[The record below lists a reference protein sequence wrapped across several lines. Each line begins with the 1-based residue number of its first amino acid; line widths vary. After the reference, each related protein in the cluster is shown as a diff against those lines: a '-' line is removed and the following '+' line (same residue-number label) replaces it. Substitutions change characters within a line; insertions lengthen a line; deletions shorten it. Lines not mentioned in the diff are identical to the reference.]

1 MKTQPHH
8 AFELPKS
15 ANPGATLKQSKRAGL
30 ILLGLLLSGAALRLA
45 ANQRH
50 DEELQRTTL
59 EALQR
64 NVITARPRLGDNAS
78 KLTLPAT
85 LRGYAETQIFARTN
99 GYLKKWDKT
108 IGDSVKQGDLLA
120 EIDVPE
126 LEHELAQ
133 GRATLA
139 QVKAK
144 AELARTTLQRWSQL
158 NETDGAPLQ
167 EFEEKRAAFLQ
178 AEADVAAT
186 VANVKRLENIE
197 GYRRVVAPFS
207 GVITRRAVDVG
218 ALINAGTQELFAL
231 TQTDPLRLNVWVPQ
245 AYADDIKTGQEVS
258 VRLPDKKDSKPLSAR
273 VERVAGALDTATR
286 SRQAEI
292 VLANND
298 AKLLPGSYVEISI
311 NVPTKAPAL
320 VAQANTLVIDQAGT
334 HVVVVGPDKK
344 IGFKPVKLGRDLG
357 KEVEIVD
364 GIGAD
369 DLLVAS
375 PSDLLVEG
383 ETVGIVETTP
393 KTAEKA
399 EPATKK
405 PS

>member
-1 MKTQPHH
+1 MKTQTSH
-8 AFELPKS
+8 AFELPKTD
-15 ANPGATLKQSKRAGL
+15 NPGTTLRLTKRTGL
-30 ILLGLLLSGAALRLA
+30 VILGLLLSGAALRLA

-50 DEELQRTTL
+50 DQQLQETTAA
-59 EALQR
+59 ALQR
-64 NVITARPRLGDNAS
+64 NVITARPRLGENAR
-78 KLTLPAT
+78 KLVLPAT
-85 LRGYAETQIFARTN
+85 LRGYTETQIFARSN
-99 GYLKKWDKT
+99 GYLKKWHKT
-108 IGDSVKQGDLLA
+108 IGDPVKQGDLLA

-167 EFEEKRAAFLQ
+167 EYEEKRAAFLQ
-178 AEADVAAT
+178 AEADVASA

-197 GYRRVVAPFS
+197 GYRRVHAPFN

-245 AYADDIKTGQEVS
+245 AYADEIKTGQDVS
-258 VRLPDKKDSKPLSAR
+258 VRLPDKKDGKALTAR
-273 VERVAGALDTATR
+273 VERVAGALDTETR

-320 VAQANTLVIDQAGT
+320 LAPANTLVIDQAGV
-334 HVVVVGPDKK
+334 HVVVVGEDKK
-344 IGFKPVKLGRDLG
+344 VSFKPVKLGRDFG
-357 KEVEIVD
+357 KEVEIVE
-364 GIGAD
+364 GIVAD
-369 DLLVAS
+369 DILVAS

-383 ETVGIVETTP
+383 ESVGIVEATP
-393 KTAEKA
+393 KTAEKPNQA
-399 EPATKK
+399 KK
-405 PS
+405 TG

>member
-1 MKTQPHH
+1 MKTQTSH
-8 AFELPKS
+8 AFELPKTD
-15 ANPGATLKQSKRAGL
+15 NPGTTLRLTKRTGL
-30 ILLGLLLSGAALRLA
+30 VILGLLLSGAALRLA

-50 DEELQRTTL
+50 DQQLQETTAA
-59 EALQR
+59 ALQR
-64 NVITARPRLGDNAS
+64 NVITARPRLGENAR
-78 KLTLPAT
+78 KLVLPAT
-85 LRGYAETQIFARTN
+85 LRGYTETQIFARSN
-99 GYLKKWDKT
+99 GYLKKWHKT

-178 AEADVAAT
+178 AEADVASA

-197 GYRRVVAPFS
+197 GYRRVHAPFN

-245 AYADDIKTGQEVS
+245 AYADEIKTGQDVS
-258 VRLPDKKDSKPLSAR
+258 VRLPDKKDGKALTAR
-273 VERVAGALDTATR
+273 VERVAGALDTETR

-311 NVPTKAPAL
+311 NVPTKTPAL
-320 VAQANTLVIDQAGT
+320 LAPANTLVIDQAGV
-334 HVVVVGPDKK
+334 HVVVVGEDKK
-344 IGFKPVKLGRDLG
+344 VSFKPVKLGRDFG
-357 KEVEIVD
+357 KEVEIVE
-364 GIGAD
+364 GIAAD
-369 DLLVAS
+369 DILVAS

-383 ETVGIVETTP
+383 ESVGIVEATP
-393 KTAEKA
+393 KTAEKPSQA
-399 EPATKK
+399 KK
-405 PS
+405 TG

>member
-1 MKTQPHH
+1 MKTQTSH
-8 AFELPKS
+8 AFELPKTDT
-15 ANPGATLKQSKRAGL
+15 PGATLRLTKRTGL
-30 ILLGLLLSGAALRLA
+30 VILGLLLSGAALRLA

-50 DEELQRTTL
+50 DQQLQETTAA
-59 EALQR
+59 ALQR
-64 NVITARPRLGDNAS
+64 NVITAHPRLGENAR
-78 KLTLPAT
+78 KLVLPAT
-85 LRGYAETQIFARTN
+85 LRGYTETQIFARSN
-99 GYLKKWDKT
+99 GYLKKWHKT
-108 IGDSVKQGDLLA
+108 IGDPVKQGDLLA

-178 AEADVAAT
+178 AEADVASA

-197 GYRRVVAPFS
+197 GYRRVHAPFN

-245 AYADDIKTGQEVS
+245 AYADEIKTGQDVS
-258 VRLPDKKDSKPLSAR
+258 VRLPDKKDSKPLTAR
-273 VERVAGALDTATR
+273 VERVAGALDTETR

-311 NVPTKAPAL
+311 NVPTKTPAL
-320 VAQANTLVIDQAGT
+320 LAPANTLVIDQAGV
-334 HVVVVGPDKK
+334 HVVVVGEDKK
-344 IGFKPVKLGRDLG
+344 VSFKPVKLGRDFG
-357 KEVEIVD
+357 KEVEIVE
-364 GIGAD
+364 GITASD
-369 DLLVAS
+369 VLVAS

-383 ETVGIVETTP
+383 ESVGIVEATQ
-393 KTAEKA
+393 KTAEKPNQA
-399 EPATKK
+399 QKAG
-405 PS
+405 

>member
-1 MKTQPHH
+1 MKTQTHP

-15 ANPGATLKQSKRAGL
+15 DNPGATLRLTKRTGL
-30 ILLGLLLSGAALRLA
+30 VILGLLLSGAAWRLA

-50 DEELQRTTL
+50 DHVLQQTTAA
-59 EALQR
+59 ALQH
-64 NVITARPRLGDNAS
+64 NVITAHPRQGDSAR
-78 KLTLPAT
+78 KLVLPAT
-85 LRGYAETQIFARTN
+85 LRGYTETQIFARSN
-99 GYLKKWDKT
+99 GYLKKWHKT
-108 IGDSVKQGDLLA
+108 IGDAVKQGDLLA

-158 NETDGAPLQ
+158 NDTDGAPLQ

-178 AEADVAAT
+178 AEADVASAI
-186 VANVKRLENIE
+186 ANVKRLENIE
-197 GYRRVVAPFS
+197 GYRRVHAPFN

-245 AYADDIKTGQEVS
+245 AYADDIKTGQDVS
-258 VRLPDKKDSKPLSAR
+258 VRLPDKKDGKPLTAR
-273 VERVAGALDTATR
+273 VERVAGALDIATR

-292 VLANND
+292 VLANGD
-298 AKLLPGSYVEISI
+298 AKLLPGSYVEISV
-311 NVPTKAPAL
+311 NVAAKTPSLLAP
-320 VAQANTLVIDQAGT
+320 ANTLVIDQAGT
-334 HVVVVGPDKK
+334 HVVVVGADRKLR
-344 IGFKPVKLGRDLG
+344 FKPVTLGRDFG
-357 KEVEIVD
+357 KEVEIVE
-364 GIGAD
+364 GIAID

-383 ETVGIVETTP
+383 ETVGIVEAAP
-393 KTAEKA
+393 KTAEQPGPAQKA
-399 EPATKK
+399 G
-405 PS
+405 